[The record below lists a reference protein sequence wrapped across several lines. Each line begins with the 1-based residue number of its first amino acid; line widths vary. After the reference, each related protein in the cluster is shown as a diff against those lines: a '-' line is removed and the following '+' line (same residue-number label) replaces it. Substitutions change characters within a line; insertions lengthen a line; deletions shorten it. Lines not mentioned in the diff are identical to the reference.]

1 MLRVLRSEEFDITQR
16 IIQLNQFFLMLRGD
30 LSIYLHDFLHE
41 YLALPASSVDLVKV
55 QSLFQEAVF
64 HVFPPSVASAQKFVE
79 SLSVEKRRATGNER
93 GWDVIEIGV
102 NLNYPLNII
111 ISNSLLQ
118 KYKKLFYQLLLLNVP
133 ISSLALICSEFAD
146 RSIPRG
152 AF

>member
-1 MLRVLRSEEFDITQR
+1 MLRSEEFDITQR

-64 HVFPPSVASAQKFVE
+64 HVFPPNVASAQKFVE

-133 ISSLALICSEFAD
+133 HFHSFSHF
-146 RSIPRG
+146 
-152 AF
+152 